1 MISLK
6 CTMHPKYTKKVLAK
20 LVTMSYNTKRR
31 VAQATKYHLVKLN
44 DQDLDE
50 VHIITYLYMNG
61 I

>member
-1 MISLK
+1 
-6 CTMHPKYTKKVLAK
+6 MHPKYTKKVLAK